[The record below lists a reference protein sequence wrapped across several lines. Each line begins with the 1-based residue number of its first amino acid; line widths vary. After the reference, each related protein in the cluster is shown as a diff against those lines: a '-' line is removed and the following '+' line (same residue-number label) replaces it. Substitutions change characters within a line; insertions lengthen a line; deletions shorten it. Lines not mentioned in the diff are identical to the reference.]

1 MLKDE
6 PIEYIKQQY
15 DEKNNI
21 LGAFGEQVNAIT
33 LYEDIFGDTEQEI
46 PVVII
51 DDDTEKR
58 IRVMSVDD
66 AIALGECRND
76 ILIGGCT
83 YFNNWIS
90 KKSCKNVH
98 SLIIDYDNAYSGVL
112 LQALQNGWRSA
123 NNEPFAMPTYI
134 VNSGTGLHLYFVF
147 DEPIPNYHTVTS
159 NFDKLYRA
167 LALQQSRRVYV
178 QPQIQWFGQ
187 DFRCGGGLNKYGWEN
202 TIYKVGDKWDI
213 DNLAKMVGLNDL
225 HFIRYGEK
233 RTQKPQ
239 AKKHRKKV
247 ISGWKT
253 NRAFYDYALKNCREK
268 THEGNRYMSMCSLS
282 AIAYKCGVPIEELE
296 EDLKGLLPVYNKNAN
311 RIVKEKEIASAM
323 KMYNDRAISTPRS
336 SLEHWQGWE
345 YKPQIKRNGLKQSQ
359 HLTVARTIKQ
369 AKKTMGIMKQEGRPT
384 AQETVTTWRTENPN
398 GTKAQCIKD
407 TGLSKP
413 TVYKWW

>member
-167 LALQQSRRVYV
+167 WSLQ
-178 QPQIQWFGQ
+178 
-187 DFRCGGGLNKYGWEN
+187 
-202 TIYKVGDKWDI
+202 
-213 DNLAKMVGLNDL
+213 
-225 HFIRYGEK
+225 
-233 RTQKPQ
+233 
-239 AKKHRKKV
+239 
-247 ISGWKT
+247 
-253 NRAFYDYALKNCREK
+253 
-268 THEGNRYMSMCSLS
+268 
-282 AIAYKCGVPIEELE
+282 
-296 EDLKGLLPVYNKNAN
+296 
-311 RIVKEKEIASAM
+311 
-323 KMYNDRAISTPRS
+323 
-336 SLEHWQGWE
+336 
-345 YKPQIKRNGLKQSQ
+345 
-359 HLTVARTIKQ
+359 
-369 AKKTMGIMKQEGRPT
+369 
-384 AQETVTTWRTENPN
+384 
-398 GTKAQCIKD
+398 
-407 TGLSKP
+407 
-413 TVYKWW
+413 